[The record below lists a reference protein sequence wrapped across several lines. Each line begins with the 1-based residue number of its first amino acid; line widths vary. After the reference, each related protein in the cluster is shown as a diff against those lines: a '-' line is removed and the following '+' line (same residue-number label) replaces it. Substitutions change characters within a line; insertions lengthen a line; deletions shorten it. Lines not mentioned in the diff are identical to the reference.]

1 MMDEFI
7 DESIEKTINNKYD
20 YSNAIVGNEQFMY
33 IVNYFENIMKNFSDI
48 LDKEEEK
55 NSTLK
60 YDYKHYDYKRTFST
74 GFKINLRN
82 DKVGYKDYSD
92 INVFKEDFNNKLL
105 TNLENVSLVL
115 DLTFQRGIGTNLPY
129 YTNKFKVEFRPYE
142 IVFSRESD
150 HNVMIMNQIENNI
163 KSMLDQLPV
172 VNTIFC
178 SKGE

>member
-60 YDYKHYDYKRTFST
+60 YDYKHYDY
-74 GFKINLRN
+74 
-82 DKVGYKDYSD
+82 
-92 INVFKEDFNNKLL
+92 
-105 TNLENVSLVL
+105 LENVSLVL